1 MQDIDPRIEIC
12 KGKAVYVPTMAP
24 ETVSMPDCLQSGLG
38 RPSDLR
44 RFSGIDRVQTVGLD
58 LGPIWE
64 SRLGNRIRQSTGTS
78 LADLLLSLSE

>member
-12 KGKAVYVPTMAP
+12 TRMAVDVPTMAP
-24 ETVSMPDCLQSGLG
+24 EAVSMPDCPQGGLG

-44 RFSGIDRVQTVGLD
+44 RFSGIDRVQTVRLD

-64 SRLGNRIRQSTGTS
+64 SRLGNRIRQSAGTS